1 MPKSKIF
8 IVTFIVTLIAI
19 ASLFLLSWYDTST
32 RKNSASN
39 STNTPKIL
47 VSTSFY
53 PLAEFTT
60 QVGGSLVEV
69 KNMTPAGME
78 PHDFE
83 PSSNDIS
90 DVYKSKLFIYNGSGL
105 ESWTEKLKPQIEN
118 EGVRVINMS
127 SKFDLL
133 KADESVDHAEQ
144 DKDHDNKYDPHI
156 WLNPVLAAKKTR
168 LIADNLKEVD
178 EKNSLAYEQNSQK
191 YVQKL
196 NELDNQ
202 FRLGLK
208 NCGKKEV
215 VISHDFLGY
224 LAKEYDFKSVY
235 ISGISPESEPSSKE
249 LADIVDVIRKRGIKF
264 ILAESLVSQKL
275 VDTVAKETGTQI
287 LTLNPLESLS
297 DEEIKSGKNYISI
310 QQENLKVLQKAMD
323 CN

>member
-1 MPKSKIF
+1 MSKSKSFIVISTVIF
-8 IVTFIVTLIAI
+8 IVFS
-19 ASLFLLSWYDTST
+19 SLFLLSWYNTST
-32 RKNSASN
+32 KKNSTSN
-39 STNTPKIL
+39 STNNLKIL
-47 VSTSFY
+47 VSASFY
-53 PLAEFTT
+53 PLSEFTT

-69 KNMTPAGME
+69 KNITPAGIE

-90 DVYKSKLFIYNGSGL
+90 DTYKSKLFIYNGSGL
-105 ESWTEKLKPQIEN
+105 ESWAEKLKPQIES

-133 KADESVDHAEQ
+133 KVDESADHAEQ
-144 DKDHDNKYDPHI
+144 DGSHDNKYDPHI
-156 WLNPVLAAKKTR
+156 WVNPVLAAKKTR
-168 LIADNLKEVD
+168 LIADNLKEID
-178 EKNSLAYEQNSQK
+178 EKNSLSYEQNAQK
-191 YVQKL
+191 YIQKL

-208 NCGKKEV
+208 NCSKKEV
-215 VISHDFLGY
+215 VVSHDFLGY
-224 LAKEYDFKSVY
+224 LAKEYDFRSVY

-249 LADIVDVIRKRGIKF
+249 LAEIVDVVKKRGIKF
-264 ILAESLVSQKL
+264 ILAESLVSQKI

-287 LTLNPLESLS
+287 LTLNPLEGLS
-297 DEEIKSGKNYISI
+297 DKEIKSGKNYISV